1 MSKIQVG
8 VIGTGY
14 WGKKIVD
21 EFSKIENVKIE
32 AIADVNEDN
41 LKFCAD
47 RFKVERTLKDYHQ
60 LLSIPD
66 IKAVAVATPNE
77 LHYPVCKAALE
88 AGKHVL
94 VEKPIT
100 LDSKQGWELVALA
113 ERNNLTLAVGHIFRF
128 NNAIAE
134 AKRLIKE
141 KFLGKLFL
149 IDFAWLNLEK
159 PFMDRDVIVDLAP
172 HMFDMMN
179 DLTGSWPV
187 EISAVAAPHRTKVYE
202 TAHIHAKFADGT
214 LATATLS
221 WVVPKKTRQ
230 VSLIGETRS
239 MFIDAVGQEIT
250 VFESGYT
257 YKLGFERNNTIRD
270 ELLHFIDSFG
280 KPIAETRNSGVIG
293 VRTVELIE
301 AAKKSVESGKAVQIS
316 IN

>member
-14 WGKKIVD
+14 WGRKIVD
-21 EFSKIENVKIE
+21 EFSNLPNVKIE
-32 AIADVNEDN
+32 AISDISDEN
-41 LKFCAD
+41 LKYCVD
-47 RFKVERTLKDYHQ
+47 RFKIDRTLKDYNQ
-60 LLSIPD
+60 LLAIPD
-66 IKAVAVATPNE
+66 IKAVAIATPNE
-77 LHYPVCKAALE
+77 LHYPICKAALE

-100 LDSKQGWELVALA
+100 LNSKQGWELVKIA
-113 ERNNLTLAVGHIFRF
+113 EESNLTLSVGHIFRF

-134 AKRLIKE
+134 AKRLIKQR
-141 KFLGKLFL
+141 FLGKLFL
-149 IDFAWLNLEK
+149 MDFAWLNLEK
-159 PFMDRDVIVDLAP
+159 PFTDRNVIVDLAP

-179 DLTGSWPV
+179 YLTDAWPI
-187 EISAVAAPHRTKVYE
+187 EISAVAALHRTKVYE
-202 TAHIHAKFADGT
+202 TAHIHAMMADGT
-214 LATATLS
+214 MATATLS

-257 YKLGFERNNTIRD
+257 YKLGFERNNTIKD
-270 ELLHFIDSFG
+270 ELIHFIDSFG
-280 KPIAETRNSGVIG
+280 KPMAETKNSGVVG

-301 AAKKSVESGKAVQIS
+301 AAESSIQSGKTVQVKIK
-316 IN
+316 